1 VEHKKSMLTI
11 RHAALAADLDFARA
25 RMDLSRDAATAQA
38 EWDDLTDEQRAMFLS
53 TAIMKEGT
61 YEDAI
66 ESHGHAGSP
75 DAGPH

>member
-1 VEHKKSMLTI
+1 MLTI
-11 RHAALAADLDFARA
+11 YHAALAADLDFARA
-25 RMDLSRDAATAQA
+25 RMDLSRDTAQA

-66 ESHGHAGSP
+66 ESHGHAGNP